1 MRFPVLVASFLLL
14 ASTVAAAPSM
24 NGYTGLL
31 AVPTADSLRPSEV
44 AAGAYVLNQT
54 AGRHTT
60 YLGCF
65 GASKGLEVGL
75 TNVRFKVGPRETMLF
90 AKYTFLSRE
99 DGKIS
104 VAAGIYDPTNEV
116 ESTAYF
122 VASRSLKMRGTKVV
136 NPRVH
141 LGAGGGLLDGVFA
154 GFSLDVGRN
163 LTAMLEFDGDKI
175 NGGARLYIMG
185 LNLTAGW
192 LDGLRRAV
200 FGITYATRLR

>member
-1 MRFPVLVASFLLL
+1 MRSLAFALLL
-14 ASTVAAAPSM
+14 LLMAGAVAAAPSM

-31 AVPTADSLRPSEV
+31 AVPTADSLRAGEV
-44 AAGAYVLNQT
+44 ALGAYVLNQT

-60 YLGCF
+60 YLGSF

-75 TNVRFKVGPRETMLF
+75 TNVRFKAGPRETMLF
-90 AKYTFLSRE
+90 AKYTFLSGE
-99 DGKIS
+99 DGKTS

-122 VASRSLKMRGTKVV
+122 VASRSLKMRGTKAV

-154 GFSLDVGRN
+154 GFSVDVGRA
-163 LTAMLEFDGDKI
+163 LTAMVEFDGDKI

-185 LNLTAGW
+185 MNLTAGW

-200 FGITYATRLR
+200 FGITYTAHLR